1 MSVCAQMSPAETHIR
16 SRNIKNRLP
25 ILADCLG
32 RSPERSLASVAR
44 TMMRPAPL
52 LLLLAG
58 VLFFFALG
66 SHQLQGSTEARV
78 AGIAM
83 AMHLDND
90 WVIPRLFG
98 EPFLE
103 KPPLSLWLDA
113 GAIRLFGATTWA
125 VRLAS
130 AFAGLISVML
140 FYAMLRTFG
149 RPKTMAFCASLIL
162 ATMAS
167 YWGNVRGVGEDS
179 LLSLGVTTALLAFY
193 QAVRPESERQGS
205 NAWAWALFTAG
216 MAIATL
222 SKGVLGLAMP
232 GIVIFVYLAC
242 TSVMDKRVRLGDW
255 LKPAV
260 FTLLALA
267 PLLIWLGFLF
277 ERGGLQAVA
286 EVLWTNSVGRFSGSF
301 VEAGHYEP
309 FYYYLLKLPEAFLP
323 WNILVYLGLWHF
335 RKSLVRN
342 RYRLFFSVWLVAQF
356 TLLTLASSKRVVY
369 LMAMTPAAA
378 VLAAE
383 YAGVLLAWF
392 KAHKPALYRY
402 HRGAIV
408 GAFTL
413 AILSYM
419 TAAFWFAPKA
429 DKRESFVPVISQA
442 KTFQTEGRD
451 VVMYRPNE
459 RIAGASVFYLQAH
472 LPMLQNEAE
481 LRSFLSAK
489 PGNVALLDN
498 TEQLSEKVSVIKQM
512 AIGRQPYYFV
522 EQ

>member
-1 MSVCAQMSPAETHIR
+1 MT
-16 SRNIKNRLP
+16 
-25 ILADCLG
+25 
-32 RSPERSLASVAR
+32 
-44 TMMRPAPL
+44 RPAPL

-58 VLFFFALG
+58 LLFFLALG
-66 SHQLQGSTEARV
+66 NHELQGSTEARV
-78 AGIAM
+78 SGIAM

-90 WVIPRLFG
+90 WVVPQLFR

-113 GAIRLFGATTWA
+113 GAIRLFGGTPGA

-130 AFAGLISVML
+130 AFAGLFSVML
-140 FYAMLRTFG
+140 LYGMLRRFG
-149 RPKTMAFCASLIL
+149 RPKALAFCAALIL

-193 QAVRPESERQGS
+193 QAVRPGREGS
-205 NAWAWALFTAG
+205 SAWAWMLFTAG
-216 MAIATL
+216 MVIATL
-222 SKGVLGLAMP
+222 SKGVLGLALP
-232 GIVIFVYLAC
+232 GIVIFVYL
-242 TSVMDKRVRLGDW
+242 TSISLMDKRLRIGEW
-255 LKPAV
+255 LKPGV
-260 FTLLALA
+260 FTVLALV
-267 PLLIWLGFLF
+267 PLMIWLGFLF
-277 ERGGLQAVA
+277 QRGGMQAVG

-309 FYYYLLKLPEAFLP
+309 FYYYFAKLPQAFLP

-335 RKSLVRN
+335 RKSLVRD

-356 TLLTLASSKRVVY
+356 TLLTLASSKRTVY
-369 LMAMTPAAA
+369 LMALTPAAA

-383 YAGVLLAWF
+383 YAGVLLEWL
-392 KAHKPALYRY
+392 KVRKPALYRY
-402 HRGAIV
+402 HRGVIIGV
-408 GAFTL
+408 FSL
-413 AILSYM
+413 AMVSYL

-442 KTFQTEGRD
+442 RAFQTEGKN
-451 VVMYRPNE
+451 VVMFQPNE
-459 RIAGASVFYLQAH
+459 RIAGASVFYLQAY
-472 LPMLQNEAE
+472 LPILQTEAE
-481 LRSFLSAK
+481 LHSFLTAK

-498 TEQLSEKVSVIKQM
+498 TRQLSGKITVIKEM
-512 AIGRQPYYFV
+512 KIGRQPYYFI

>member
-1 MSVCAQMSPAETHIR
+1 MT
-16 SRNIKNRLP
+16 
-25 ILADCLG
+25 
-32 RSPERSLASVAR
+32 
-44 TMMRPAPL
+44 RPAPL

-58 VLFFFALG
+58 LLFFLALG
-66 SHQLQGSTEARV
+66 NHELQGSTEARV
-78 AGIAM
+78 SGIAM

-90 WVIPRLFG
+90 WVVPQLFR

-113 GAIRLFGATTWA
+113 GAIRLFGGTPGA

-130 AFAGLISVML
+130 AFAGLFSVML
-140 FYAMLRTFG
+140 LYGMLRRFG
-149 RPKTMAFCASLIL
+149 RPKTLAFCAALIL

-193 QAVRPESERQGS
+193 QAMRPGREGS
-205 NAWAWALFTAG
+205 SAWAWMLFTAG
-216 MAIATL
+216 MVIATL
-222 SKGVLGLAMP
+222 SKGVLGLALP
-232 GIVIFVYLAC
+232 GIVIFVYL
-242 TSVMDKRVRLGDW
+242 TSISLMDKRLRIGEW
-255 LKPAV
+255 LKPGV
-260 FTLLALA
+260 FTVLALV
-267 PLLIWLGFLF
+267 PLMIWLGFLF
-277 ERGGLQAVA
+277 QRGGMQAVG

-309 FYYYLLKLPEAFLP
+309 FYYYFAKLPQAFLP

-335 RKSLVRN
+335 RKSLVRD

-356 TLLTLASSKRVVY
+356 TLLTLASSKRTVY
-369 LMAMTPAAA
+369 LMALTPAAA

-383 YAGVLLAWF
+383 YAGVLLEWL
-392 KAHKPALYRY
+392 KVRKPALYRY
-402 HRGAIV
+402 HRVVIIGV
-408 GAFTL
+408 FSL
-413 AILSYM
+413 AMASYL

-442 KTFQTEGRD
+442 RAFQTEGKN
-451 VVMYRPNE
+451 VVMFQPNE
-459 RIAGASVFYLQAH
+459 RIAGASVFYLQAY
-472 LPMLQNEAE
+472 LPILQTEAE
-481 LRSFLSAK
+481 LHSFLTAK

-498 TEQLSEKVSVIKQM
+498 TRQLSGKITVIKEM
-512 AIGRQPYYFV
+512 KIGRQPYYFI

>member
-1 MSVCAQMSPAETHIR
+1 MT
-16 SRNIKNRLP
+16 
-25 ILADCLG
+25 
-32 RSPERSLASVAR
+32 
-44 TMMRPAPL
+44 RPVPL
-52 LLLLAG
+52 LLLLVA

-66 SHQLQGSTEARV
+66 SHELQGSTEARV

-90 WVIPRLFG
+90 WVIPRLFR

-113 GAIRLFGATTWA
+113 GAIRLFGGTSWA

-130 AFAGLISVML
+130 AFAGLFSVML
-140 FYAMLRTFG
+140 FYAMLRKFG
-149 RPKTMAFCASLIL
+149 RPQTLAFCAALIL

-179 LLSLGVTTALLAFY
+179 LLSLGVTTALLGFY
-193 QAVRPESERQGS
+193 QAVRTDREGS
-205 NAWAWALFTAG
+205 SGWAWAMFTVG
-216 MAIATL
+216 MVIATL

-232 GIVIFVYLAC
+232 GIVIFVYLLS
-242 TSVMDKRVRLGDW
+242 TSLMDKRLRIGDW
-255 LKPAV
+255 LKPAL
-260 FTLLALA
+260 FTLLALV

-277 ERGGLQAVA
+277 QRGGMQAVA

-309 FYYYLLKLPEAFLP
+309 IYYYIAKLPEAFLP

-356 TLLTLASSKRVVY
+356 TLLTLASSKRTVY
-369 LMAMTPAAA
+369 LMALTPAAA

-383 YAGVLLAWF
+383 YAGVLLEWL
-392 KAHKPALYRY
+392 KAHKPAIYRY
-402 HRGAIV
+402 HRRVIV

-419 TAAFWFAPKA
+419 SAAFWFAPKA

-442 KTFQTEGRD
+442 KAFQTEGKD
-451 VVMYRPNE
+451 VVLFQPNE
-459 RIAGASVFYLQAH
+459 RIAGASVFYLQAY
-472 LPMLQNEAE
+472 LPILQTEAE
-481 LRSFLSAK
+481 LRSFLTAK
-489 PGNVALLDN
+489 PGNIALLDH
-498 TEQLSEKVSVIKQM
+498 TEQLSEKVNVIKEM
-512 AIGRQPYYFV
+512 KIGRQPYYFV
-522 EQ
+522 TQ

>member
-1 MSVCAQMSPAETHIR
+1 MT
-16 SRNIKNRLP
+16 
-25 ILADCLG
+25 
-32 RSPERSLASVAR
+32 
-44 TMMRPAPL
+44 RPVPL

-58 VLFFFALG
+58 LLFFFALG
-66 SHQLQGSTEARV
+66 NHELQGSTEARV

-90 WVIPRLFG
+90 WVVPRLFR

-113 GAIRLFGATTWA
+113 GAIRLFGGTPWA

-130 AFAGLISVML
+130 AFAGLFSVML
-140 FYAMLRTFG
+140 LYGMLRRFG
-149 RPKTMAFCASLIL
+149 RPQILAFCAALIL

-167 YWGNVRGVGEDS
+167 YWGNVRGVGEDA

-193 QAVRPESERQGS
+193 QAMRPASERQGS
-205 NAWAWALFTAG
+205 TTWAWALFTAG
-216 MAIATL
+216 MVVATL

-242 TSVMDKRVRLGDW
+242 TSWMDKRLRIGDW
-255 LKPAV
+255 LRPAL
-260 FTLLALA
+260 FTLLALV

-277 ERGGLQAVA
+277 QRGGMQAVG

-309 FYYYLLKLPEAFLP
+309 FYYYIAKLPEAFLP

-342 RYRLFFSVWLVAQF
+342 RYLLFFCVWLVAQF
-356 TLLTLASSKRVVY
+356 TLLTLASSKRTVY
-369 LMAMTPAAA
+369 LMALTPAAA

-383 YAGVLLAWF
+383 YARVLLQWL
-392 KAHKPALYRY
+392 KDHKPVLYTP
-402 HRGAIV
+402 HKIV
-408 GAFTL
+408 IGGVFSLLIACYL
-413 AILSYM
+413 G
-419 TAAFWFAPKA
+419 AAFWFAPKA
-429 DKRESFVPVISQA
+429 DSRQSFVPVIIQVQA
-442 KTFQTEGRD
+442 LQAEGKK
-451 VVMYRPNE
+451 VALFRPNE
-459 RIAGASVFYLQAH
+459 RIDGASVFYLQAY
-472 LPMLQNEAE
+472 LPILQTEPE
-481 LRSFLSAK
+481 LRSYLAAA

-498 TEQLSEKVSVIKQM
+498 TDQLTGKVTVIKEM
-512 AIGRQPYYFV
+512 AINRQPYYFI